1 MRGADRVP
9 DPGRLIA
16 IDDTSLWVV
25 SRGDGPLP
33 LFVLHGGPGLDHHEF
48 ADYLDPLGDV
58 CTLHLVDQRAQGR
71 SDRSVPEHTWTLER
85 LAQDV
90 TMLAL
95 AMGLPRYAVFGH
107 SYGAFVSL
115 QHAIDYPRQ
124 AVASIVSCGVPS
136 MRFLEGTEAAIA
148 AIEPPELRARIAGA
162 FADEATVETEA
173 GFERLMVE
181 GCPFYFADLSDPRI
195 EDYLARTADTV
206 YAPAYLRAAAG
217 AGSAIEVEDRLAEV
231 ANPTLV
237 IGGRYDRVCP
247 PEASAVIA
255 RGIPGAALRIFE
267 RSGHFP
273 FVEEQE
279 GFLDAVRGFLAPF
292 AAASR

>member
-1 MRGADRVP
+1 MP
-9 DPGRLIA
+9 DTGRLVP

-48 ADYLDPLGDV
+48 ADYLDPLGDL

-71 SDRSVPEHTWTLER
+71 SDRSTPEHTWSLAR
-85 LAQDV
+85 MAQDV

-107 SYGAFVSL
+107 SYGAFVTL
-115 QHAIDYPRQ
+115 QHAIDYPGQ
-124 AVASIVSCGVPS
+124 AAASIVSCGVPA

-148 AIEPPELRARIAGA
+148 AIEPPELRARIERA
-162 FADEATVETEA
+162 FADEATVETEEA
-173 GFERLMVE
+173 FARLMVE
-181 GCPFYFADLSDPRI
+181 GCPFYFADLRDPRI
-195 EDYLARTADTV
+195 DDYLARTADTV
-206 YAPAYLRAAAG
+206 YAPAYLRAASG
-217 AGSAIEVEDRLAEV
+217 PGFAIAAEDRLAEV
-231 ANPTLV
+231 AHPVLV
-237 IGGRYDRVCP
+237 LGGRHDRVCP
-247 PEASAVIA
+247 PEASEATA
-255 RGIPGAALRIFE
+255 RGIPGASLRVFE

-279 GFLDAVRGFLAPF
+279 AFLDAMRGFLAPI
-292 AAASR
+292 ARASR